1 MRKFMKVRNDEL
13 YSILRFTAPV
23 AVENL
28 FTQIIAMIVPMLIG
42 GISASALATVGLV
55 NQTVA
60 MYTAIFAMMSTG
72 GAVLLARSIGAG
84 DYRES
89 SLIAEQNVLMC
100 LIISVLLGAIS
111 LIAATPIMRLLMVNP
126 EEAMLREGVVY
137 FRLMMISFP
146 ALMLQTVGSAM
157 LRSAGDSKNP
167 MIATVVLNLVQVAMA
182 ALLIKG
188 MNGGIVGA
196 GMSYVIARYAGA
208 ALISVMLLLYR
219 GRFRIDV
226 KRLMKPHFSTWLRM
240 VHIGVPNSLESTLVQ
255 AGYLIANSMIV
266 GLGTHQAT
274 VYQVVNTLYGF
285 ASYPQAICGP
295 ILISFV
301 GQHLG
306 AGDVKGAKKTLM
318 GIYAAGMTVSLVMSF
333 IIALCVDPLAA
344 NYSQDPLV
352 LADCRTIIW
361 YMFAMCIPAMS
372 INGMDPGLRAG
383 GDSKAIMLY
392 TVLAVWLVRVP
403 LTWLFCYEMSMGVAG
418 LFLANI
424 ISLVVRAL
432 CSQFRFH
439 TGRWLHKTV

>member
-1 MRKFMKVRNDEL
+1 MRRLRIKNEEL
-13 YSILRFTAPV
+13 SSILRFTAPV
-23 AVENL
+23 AAENL
-28 FTQIIAMIVPMLIG
+28 FTQIIALIVPMFIG
-42 GISASALATVGLV
+42 GISGSALAAVGLV
-55 NQTVA
+55 NQAVS
-60 MYTAIFAMMSTG
+60 MYTAVFAMMSTG

-84 DYRES
+84 DRKES
-89 SLIAEQNVLMC
+89 SLIAEQNVLLS
-100 LIISVLLGAIS
+100 LIVSVVLGGIS
-111 LIAATPIMRLLMVNP
+111 LLAAMPIVRLIMPNP
-126 EEAMLREGVVY
+126 EMHAEGVIY
-137 FRLMMISFP
+137 FRLMMLSFP

-157 LRSAGDSKNP
+157 LRSAGNSKHP
-167 MIATVVLNLVQVAMA
+167 MYATIVLNLVQAAMA

-188 MNGGIVGA
+188 FNTGIVGA

-208 ALISVMLLLYR
+208 ALVGVMLFLYR
-219 GRFRIDV
+219 GRFQIDI
-226 KRLMKPHFSTWLRM
+226 KRLFKPHFPTWMRM
-240 VHIGVPNSLESTLVQ
+240 VRIGVPNSLESTLVQ
-255 AGYLIANSMIV
+255 AGYLIANSLIIGV
-266 GLGTHQAT
+266 GTHEAT

-318 GIYAAGMTVSLVMSF
+318 GIYAAGMTVSLVMSL
-333 IIALCVDPLAA
+333 IISLCVNPLAA
-344 NYSQDPLV
+344 LYSKDALV
-352 LADCRTIIW
+352 LADCRSTIW

-383 GDSKAIMLY
+383 GDSKAIMIY
-392 TVLAVWLVRVP
+392 TVLSVWVIRVP
-403 LTWLFCYEMSMGVAG
+403 LTLLFCYKLSMGAAG

-424 ISLVVRAL
+424 ASLVVRAL